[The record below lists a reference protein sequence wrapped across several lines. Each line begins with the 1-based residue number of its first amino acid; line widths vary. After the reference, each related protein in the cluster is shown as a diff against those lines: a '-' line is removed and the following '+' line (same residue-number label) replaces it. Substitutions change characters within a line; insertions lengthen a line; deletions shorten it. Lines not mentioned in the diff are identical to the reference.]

1 MGQRVLAVRV
11 GDRYGQ
17 EYEDYL
23 NSKIDNITW
32 INEPFD
38 PRVKLQWNKLTGM
51 SYDIDE
57 PIVVIDIDILLVN
70 NYMDL
75 INYPIEPGEFVAF
88 SPWWQEVPDQKYK
101 MQGGF
106 QKYYPKDCK
115 YIFDK
120 FMSDPEYW
128 QEYYIK
134 NKTTVG
140 PVNGEQFFVE
150 DSVNERL
157 QMKFIPQNWIG
168 PFANEPDHDYLAR
181 LNILYPGE
189 WYYLGEFNPDVRM
202 VHFTHQE
209 NRQYPFQKLYDKE
222 QEL

>member
-11 GDRYGQ
+11 GDKYGQ

-32 INEPFD
+32 VNEPFD
-38 PRVKLQWNKLTGM
+38 PRVKLQWNKLIGM
-51 SYDIDE
+51 SYNIDE

-75 INYPIEPGEFVAF
+75 ISYPIEPGEFVTF
-88 SPWWQEVPDQKYK
+88 SPWWQEVPDQKYR

-209 NRQYPFQKLYDKE
+209 NREYPFQKLYDKE